1 MGYRKKISSRVKGS
15 FERGQEEGRHKI
27 RVKKEREA
35 DEAEEEYVRGYN
47 RPSKVIEKLGEISVA
62 AEEKLHKSGKTLKK
76 TKKVAK
82 KAGRAL
88 KPVGKAIYDV
98 AERVTRPPA
107 KPTRKPYRVGSRSKP
122 SIFDD
127 DFDDEDIG
135 WRGSPLGSSIRS
147 SRFRFDDDE
156 EEYRPFG
163 RPFGETRGSGS
174 IPPKPKSPSY
184 YSPEGVLGVGMV
196 KSGQGQPHLIGDIP
210 RQSYGSSTGDI
221 SAILGMG
228 KPQQSPRHRHAYKKP
243 EMLDAPSFVRGATS
257 KDVSA
262 ILTIG
267 KTAETPKRG
276 YVKPQLLDIA
286 PSRSRRVASPESILG
301 IGMER
306 KPVRSSTSAP
316 ARKNTRTNTRT
327 KTRSKK

>member
-35 DEAEEEYVRGYN
+35 DEAEEEYVRGYH

-76 TKKVAK
+76 TKKGVK
-82 KAGRAL
+82 KIGRAL

-107 KPTRKPYRVGSRSKP
+107 KPTRKPYRVGSRGNP

-135 WRGSPLGSSIRS
+135 WRGSPLGSSMRS
-147 SRFRFDDDE
+147 SRFRFDDEE

-163 RPFGETRGSGS
+163 RPFGKTKSQIS
-174 IPPKPKSPSY
+174 PKPKTPSY
-184 YSPEGVLGVGMV
+184 YSPEGVLGIGMV
-196 KSGQGQPHLIGDIP
+196 KSGQGPPHLIGDIP
-210 RQSYGSSTGDI
+210 RQSYGTGTGDI
-221 SAILGMG
+221 SAIIGMG
-228 KPQQSPRHRHAYKKP
+228 KSRQSPRPAYKKP
-243 EMLDAPSFVRGATS
+243 ELLDASSSTRGAS
-257 KDVSA
+257 PKDVSA
-262 ILTIG
+262 ILSMG

-286 PSRSRRVASPESILG
+286 PSRSRPAASIESILG
-301 IGMER
+301 IGVEK
-306 KPVRSSTSAP
+306 KPVRSPTSAP

-327 KTRSKK
+327 RTRSKK

>member
-35 DEAEEEYVRGYN
+35 DEAEEEYVRGYH

-82 KAGRAL
+82 KVGRAL

-107 KPTRKPYRVGSRSKP
+107 KPTRNPYRVGSRSKP

-127 DFDDEDIG
+127 DFDDEDIE

-184 YSPEGVLGVGMV
+184 YSPEGVLGIGMV
-196 KSGQGQPHLIGDIP
+196 KSGQGPPHLIGDIP
-210 RQSYGSSTGDI
+210 RQSYGTGTGDI
-221 SAILGMG
+221 SAIIGMG
-228 KPQQSPRHRHAYKKP
+228 KSRQSPRPAYKKP
-243 EMLDAPSFVRGATS
+243 ELLDASSSIRGATP

-262 ILTIG
+262 ILTMG

-286 PSRSRRVASPESILG
+286 PSRSRPAASIESILG
-301 IGMER
+301 IGVE
-306 KPVRSSTSAP
+306 KKSVRSSTSAP
-316 ARKNTRTNTRT
+316 ARKNTRT

>member
-35 DEAEEEYVRGYN
+35 DEAEEEYVRGYH

-82 KAGRAL
+82 KVGRAL

-107 KPTRKPYRVGSRSKP
+107 KPTRNPYRVGSRSKP

-163 RPFGETRGSGS
+163 RPFGKTKSQIS
-174 IPPKPKSPSY
+174 PKPKTPSY

-196 KSGQGQPHLIGDIP
+196 KNGQPHLIGDIP
-210 RQSYGSSTGDI
+210 YQSYGSSSGGV

-228 KPQQSPRHRHAYKKP
+228 KSPHQRSPRPAYKKP
-243 EMLDAPSFVRGATS
+243 ELLDAPSFVRGAS
-257 KDVSA
+257 PKDVSA
-262 ILTIG
+262 ILSIG

-286 PSRSRRVASPESILG
+286 PSRSRPATSIESILG
-301 IGMER
+301 IGVE
-306 KPVRSSTSAP
+306 KKSVRSPTSAP

-327 KTRSKK
+327 RTRSKK

>member
-1 MGYRKKISSRVKGS
+1 MGYRKKISSRLKGS

-82 KAGRAL
+82 KVGRAL
-88 KPVGKAIYDV
+88 KPVGRTIYDI

-107 KPTRKPYRVGSRSKP
+107 KPTRNPYRVGSRSKP

-147 SRFRFDDDE
+147 SRFRFDDEE

-163 RPFGETRGSGS
+163 RPFGKTKSQIS
-174 IPPKPKSPSY
+174 PKPKTPSY
-184 YSPEGVLGVGMV
+184 YSPEGVLGIGMV
-196 KSGQGQPHLIGDIP
+196 KSGQGPPHLIGDIP
-210 RQSYGSSTGDI
+210 RQSYGTGTGDI
-221 SAILGMG
+221 SAIIGMG
-228 KPQQSPRHRHAYKKP
+228 KSRQSPRHAYKKP
-243 EMLDAPSFVRGATS
+243 ELLDASSSIRGATP

-262 ILTIG
+262 ILTMG

-286 PSRSRRVASPESILG
+286 PSRSRPAASIESILG
-301 IGMER
+301 IGVE
-306 KPVRSSTSAP
+306 KKSVRSSTSAP
-316 ARKNTRTNTRT
+316 ARKNTRT

>member
-82 KAGRAL
+82 KVGRAL

-107 KPTRKPYRVGSRSKP
+107 KPTRNPYRVGSRSKP

-127 DFDDEDIG
+127 DFDDEDIE

-163 RPFGETRGSGS
+163 RPFGKTKSQIS
-174 IPPKPKSPSY
+174 PKPKTPSY

-196 KSGQGQPHLIGDIP
+196 KNGQPHLIGDIP
-210 RQSYGSSTGDI
+210 RQSYGTDAGDI
-221 SAILGMG
+221 FAIIGMG
-228 KPQQSPRHRHAYKKP
+228 KSRQSPRPAYKKP
-243 EMLDAPSFVRGATS
+243 ELLDAPPFVRGATP

-276 YVKPQLLDIA
+276 YIKPQLLDIA
-286 PSRSRRVASPESILG
+286 PSRSRRATSPESILG
-301 IGMER
+301 IGMVG
-306 KPVRSSTSAP
+306 KSVRSSTSASV
-316 ARKNTRTNTRT
+316 RKNTRTNTRT

>member
-82 KAGRAL
+82 KVGPAL

-107 KPTRKPYRVGSRSKP
+107 KPTRNPYRVGSRSKP

-127 DFDDEDIG
+127 DFDDEDIE

-163 RPFGETRGSGS
+163 RPFGKTRGSGS

-196 KSGQGQPHLIGDIP
+196 KLGQGPPHLIGDIP
-210 RQSYGSSTGDI
+210 RQSYGTGTGDI
-221 SAILGMG
+221 SAIIGMG
-228 KPQQSPRHRHAYKKP
+228 KSRQSPRPAYKKP
-243 EMLDAPSFVRGATS
+243 ELLDAPSFVRGAS
-257 KDVSA
+257 PKDVSA
-262 ILTIG
+262 ILSIG

-286 PSRSRRVASPESILG
+286 PSRSRPAASIESILG
-301 IGMER
+301 IGVE
-306 KPVRSSTSAP
+306 KKSVRSPTSASV
-316 ARKNTRTNTRT
+316 RKNTRT